1 MEPLD
6 LLYLGVAVIVAVIA
20 FCFFVRKIRLA

>member
-6 LLYLGVAVIVAVIA
+6 LLYLGVAVIVAVSHPPNK
-20 FCFFVRKIRLA
+20 FGGLKKP